1 MRLSPFSLKFPLS
14 AGLRDLRAT
23 LSGRLSWRP
32 KSSDAVQPLA
42 QPPAVPP
49 SQGPQS
55 RRVPGDR
62 KSTRL
67 NSSHGYISYAVL
79 CSKKKNRTNEPCG
92 LSIVDQKTLDV
103 QRGIH

>member
-14 AGLRDLRAT
+14 AGLRDLHAS

-55 RRVPGDR
+55 RRVPGVPAVMAVEHEPDKCETPFAFHKFAYVLDR
-62 KSTRL
+62 PSRRDRIIMDDKESR
-67 NSSHGYISYAVL
+67 I
-79 CSKKKNRTNEPCG
+79 
-92 LSIVDQKTLDV
+92 
-103 QRGIH
+103 

>member
-14 AGLRDLRAT
+14 AGLRDLHAS

-55 RRVPGDR
+55 RRVPGVPAVMAVEHEPD
-62 KSTRL
+62 KNEKPFAFPHIFLPTLPPASTR
-67 NSSHGYISYAVL
+67 
-79 CSKKKNRTNEPCG
+79 P
-92 LSIVDQKTLDV
+92 DQS
-103 QRGIH
+103 

>member
-14 AGLRDLRAT
+14 AGLRDLHAS
-23 LSGRLSWRP
+23 LSGRLAWRP

-55 RRVPGDR
+55 RRVPGVPAVMAVEQETDKR
-62 KSTRL
+62 GKALAFPQNKSEEGRGGEEWGTR
-67 NSSHGYISYAVL
+67 GGADY
-79 CSKKKNRTNEPCG
+79 
-92 LSIVDQKTLDV
+92 
-103 QRGIH
+103 